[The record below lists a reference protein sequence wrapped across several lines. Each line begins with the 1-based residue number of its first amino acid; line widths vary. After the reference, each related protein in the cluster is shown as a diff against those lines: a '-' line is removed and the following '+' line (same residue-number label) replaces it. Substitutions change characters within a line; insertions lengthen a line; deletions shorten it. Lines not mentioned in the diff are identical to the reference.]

1 MKKRFILHGCLLLI
15 VVAAGGFAASGFRP
29 DTSVY
34 VKGVVTQSD
43 RPARSVWVIAS
54 QSGMEKG
61 RALTGDDGKYYIGKM
76 SAGGYDIVVF
86 QGKQQVY
93 SGQIH
98 LPEDRVF
105 NISITPAR
113 APRPRR

>member
-43 RPARSVWVIAS
+43 RPVRSVWVIAS
-54 QSGMEKG
+54 QSGTEKG
-61 RALTGDDGKYYIGKM
+61 RALTGDDGKYYIGNM